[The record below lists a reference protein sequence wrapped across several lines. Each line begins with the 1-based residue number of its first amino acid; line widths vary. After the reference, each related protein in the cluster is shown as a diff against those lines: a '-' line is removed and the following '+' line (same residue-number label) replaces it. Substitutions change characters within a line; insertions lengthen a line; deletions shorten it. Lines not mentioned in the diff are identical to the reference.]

1 MSPSTDVYSVTEL
14 VGELRNLLESSYRS
28 VWVEG
33 EISSLATPAS
43 GHLYFSLKEANAV
56 IRCAF
61 FRNRRA
67 GSDTPKD
74 GMQVLIRG
82 QISVYENRGDLQLIV
97 THLEPA
103 GEGALRRAFELLKK
117 KLLKEGLFD
126 QEHKQELPLFP
137 KAIGVVTSASGAAL
151 HDIRITLKRRFPLV
165 RLIVYPCLVQ
175 GGDAARSICE
185 MIEIAAKRQ
194 DVDVLLIARGGGSL
208 EDLQAFNEE
217 SVARAIFA
225 CTIPTISGVGHET
238 DLTIADLVADHRA
251 ATPTAAAEMVSPLID
266 DLARDLVE
274 LQRRLI
280 SQIEWQLNQ
289 RRQQIDYLTSKLVHP
304 SQKLEHRRLQCESL
318 TTTLLSHTQRL
329 LTGVRHQI
337 ERSCDGLHFHNP
349 AQQLSRNR
357 QLVVDNQRR
366 IGQQSAFFLSTQR
379 LKLHRMR
386 TSIQLMSPLRTLER
400 GYSILKND
408 SGKIV
413 TSVNSVEAG
422 QDLRATVSDGEFGV
436 KVAWKQ

>member
-1 MSPSTDVYSVTEL
+1 MYSVTEL
-14 VGELRNLLESSYRS
+14 VGELRNLLETSYRS

-67 GSDTPKD
+67 GSETPKD

-103 GEGALRRAFELLKK
+103 GEGALRRAFEILKK
-117 KLLKEGLFD
+117 KLSKEGLFD
-126 QEHKQELPLFP
+126 QAHKQELPSFP
-137 KAIGVVTSASGAAL
+137 RAIGVVTSASGAAL
-151 HDIRITLKRRFPLV
+151 HDIRITLQRRFPLA

-185 MIEIAAKRQ
+185 MIGIAAERQ
-194 DVDVLLIARGGGSL
+194 DVDVLLLARGGGSL

-217 SVARAIFA
+217 SVARAIFS
-225 CTIPTISGVGHET
+225 CTIPTVSGVGHET

-251 ATPTAAAEMVSPLID
+251 ATPTAAAELVSPLVD
-266 DLARDLVE
+266 ELARELGE
-274 LQRRLI
+274 LQRRLMG
-280 SQIEWQLNQ
+280 QIDWQLNQ
-289 RRQQIDYLTSKLVHP
+289 RRQQIDYATSKLVHP
-304 SQKLEHRRLQCESL
+304 SQKLDHHRLRCASL

-329 LTGVRHQI
+329 LIGVRHQI
-337 ERSCDGLHFHNP
+337 ERSYDGLHYHNP
-349 AQQLSRNR
+349 ATQLSRNR

-366 IGQQSAFFLSTQR
+366 ISQQSAFFLSTQR
-379 LKLHRMR
+379 LNLHRMK
-386 TSIQLMSPLRTLER
+386 TSILLMNPLRTLER
-400 GYSILKND
+400 GYSILKNKN
-408 SGKIV
+408 GKII
-413 TSVNSVEAG
+413 SAVNSVESG
-422 QDLRATVSDGEFGV
+422 QELRATVSDGEFGV
-436 KVAWKQ
+436 KVE